1 MRGFRIA
8 YLVGVILFVTSC
20 GSDAIDE
27 VQIEQEINYSDAIEF
42 DEDVIINIILS
53 RIKATEDEAD
63 VVIKRAHLNDD
74 EFLDAYISVNLARR
88 AQKDM
93 EKANNPASFDNFGYL
108 GNYNY
113 LVVWDGETKVLGNPY
128 QVVSN
133 GLERLSVKEQNL
145 LDPGYKTLSATY
157 RVRNSVFEIFFNY
170 LNGNIVPV
178 FSYKVVDFIGTDEPF
193 AQYCKIVENPQQ
205 LQKDIIIYE
214 ATIRGYSAEKANA
227 NRNYFAIDSLEPKP
241 MPLNRFF
248 FDKQL
253 GKYATE
259 KID

>member
-8 YLVGVILFVTSC
+8 YLVGAILLVNSC
-20 GSDAIDE
+20 GGEAVEVDE
-27 VQIEQEINYSDAIEF
+27 KEQESNYNDAIEF
-42 DEDVIINIILS
+42 DEKLITKAVLS
-53 RIKATEDEAD
+53 RINASTEEAD

-74 EFLDAYISVNLARR
+74 EFLDAYISINLARR

-93 EKANNPASFDNFGYL
+93 EKASNPASFDNLGYL

-113 LVVWDGETKVLGNPY
+113 LVVWDGETKILGDPY

-133 GLERLSVKEQNL
+133 GLERLGLKEQNL

-157 RVRNSVFEIFFNY
+157 RVRNSVFEIFFRY
-170 LNGNIVPV
+170 VNGNIAPV
-178 FSYKVVDFIGTDEPF
+178 FSYKVVDFIGTNEPF
-193 AQYCKIVENPQQ
+193 ARYRKIVENPQQ
-205 LQKDIIIYE
+205 LEKDIVVYE
-214 ATIRGYSAEKANA
+214 ATIRGYSVEKASA

-259 KID
+259 KIE